1 MNKMLLNHKLWVIIT
16 LILCHVQW
24 MYSQCNLSTP
34 FIFQSYLNKSANDLI
49 FQSVI
54 SSESIYGKACNGILH
69 SPLTYNEII
78 STALNPAGPLIEISV
93 SPNPFTQNINVDWRR
108 VDLSC
113 TIEIFNSLGVKI
125 RSLIRTHYSN
135 STQIDTGDLIPGFY
149 VICISNLKYHYSIK
163 LLKL

>member
-1 MNKMLLNHKLWVIIT
+1 MDKILLNNKLWIIIM
-16 LILCHVQW
+16 LILGHVPLI
-24 MYSQCNLSTP
+24 YSQCNISTP
-34 FIFQSYLNKSANDLI
+34 FIFQSYLNKSANDLV
-49 FQSVI
+49 FQSVL
-54 SSESIYGKACNGILH
+54 SRESIYGKACNGILH

-113 TIEIFNSLGVKI
+113 KIEIFNSLGVKI
-125 RSLIRTHYSN
+125 RSLIRTNYTN
-135 STQIDTGDLIPGFY
+135 STQIDAGDLIPGFY